1 MRSLCCSSVF
11 CADDGGGLE
20 IFSAFGV
27 QNLHDCNGFTRRRA
41 GQYRCRKSSD
51 EKAESF
57 ITA

>member
-27 QNLHDCNGFTRRRA
+27 QNLHDCNGFTRRRV
-41 GQYRCRKSSD
+41 GRCLDSKSNN
-51 EKAESF
+51 EKRDAS
-57 ITA
+57 